1 MIVNCGDI
9 ADKFYPEGY
18 AHYSAIRRETY
29 PDPATAPRELYV
41 WANHDR
47 MDYPEDDSKN
57 PLLAFPK
64 VKELLGIPNEA
75 YDEVSFKGFTFL
87 VFPQWLDAK
96 RYESMIA
103 KACAANPGKPV
114 FIFDHV
120 PPMGTTENSRSW
132 GSSGRRSVLSKYPQV
147 INITGHAHGSLRNE
161 QNIWQ
166 GAFTNVSVGCLAQ
179 WGGDFVGRQNPTLQ
193 NWSCI
198 VMEVYASRA
207 VFRRFELQQGV
218 EIGADAPWTVTWP
231 YDPASA
237 PYDPNRLCAS
247 RPKPQFP
254 SGAKLSFKVDGT
266 PFSSLAVTFPA
277 ATDTATTH
285 CYRLEM
291 ARRGA
296 DGAWHTFA
304 RREMRGE
311 YHLPDAARGATLTDA
326 AISAGY
332 FTPGETCR
340 FMVTPINFWGGEGE
354 PISAEWT
361 PPEAKSVT
369 RIWEGVPAPARDGKK
384 FAFKGSG
391 EFSFPEGLW
400 EKIPVGA
407 KLRLTAD
414 LLLEQGDV
422 RGVNF
427 MLQSMPGKKRP
438 FGSVLTPNG
447 LSDLRYVVEFKRQAT
462 KTPYTFVLRQGDRMK
477 MLFRKLAL
485 DRIA

>member
-1 MIVNCGDI
+1 M
-9 ADKFYPEGY
+9 
-18 AHYSAIRRETY
+18 
-29 PDPATAPRELYV
+29 
-41 WANHDR
+41 
-47 MDYPEDDSKN
+47 
-57 PLLAFPK
+57 
-64 VKELLGIPNEA
+64 
-75 YDEVSFKGFTFL
+75 
-87 VFPQWLDAK
+87 
-96 RYESMIA
+96 
-103 KACAANPGKPV
+103 
-114 FIFDHV
+114 
-120 PPMGTTENSRSW
+120 
-132 GSSGRRSVLSKYPQV
+132 
-147 INITGHAHGSLRNE
+147 
-161 QNIWQ
+161 
-166 GAFTNVSVGCLAQ
+166 
-179 WGGDFVGRQNPTLQ
+179 
-193 NWSCI
+193 
-198 VMEVYASRA
+198 
-207 VFRRFELQQGV
+207 
-218 EIGADAPWTVTWP
+218 
-231 YDPASA
+231 
-237 PYDPNRLCAS
+237 
-247 RPKPQFP
+247 
-254 SGAKLSFKVDGT
+254 
-266 PFSSLAVTFPA
+266 TFPA

-285 CYRLEM
+285 CYRMEL

-304 RREMRGE
+304 RRETRGE
-311 YHLPDAARGATLTDA
+311 YHLPASARGATLTDA

-340 FMVTPINFWGGEGE
+340 FSVTPINFWGGEGE

-369 RIWEGVPAPARDGKK
+369 RIWEGVPAPARADKK
-384 FAFKGSG
+384 FTFKGSG

-438 FGSVLTPNG
+438 FGSVLTPKG
-447 LSDLRYVVEFKRQAT
+447 LSDLRYVVEFRRQAT